1 MTGLDIQ
8 RLGEDIFNASSDL
21 LKKSPAEIIRTDYK
35 VYEVGKDK
43 IGIGQIEVIEML
55 TFEKLKMPFWWR

>member
-1 MTGLDIQ
+1 M
-8 RLGEDIFNASSDL
+8 
-21 LKKSPAEIIRTDYK
+21 KKSPAEIIRTDYK

-55 TFEKLKMPFWWR
+55 TFEKLKDALLVALNKVLLEKD